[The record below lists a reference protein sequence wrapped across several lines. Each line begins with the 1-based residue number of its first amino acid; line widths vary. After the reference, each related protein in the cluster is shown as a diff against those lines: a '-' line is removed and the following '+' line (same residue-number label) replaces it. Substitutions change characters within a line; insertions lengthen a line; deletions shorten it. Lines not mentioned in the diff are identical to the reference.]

1 MINNNNKLDISS
13 DDDTPIISPGEF
25 IGNLS
30 HLAELPEYLEK
41 VNQNILN
48 IDKKISKKRISSSK
62 PKDYEKFHSLKN
74 KYLNDEEPEIVN
86 YHNSIKSNCDNGFKC
101 DIINNEEN
109 SKQKKNLDNNNNINM
124 NKFIKPYNEK
134 EINPLNSL
142 KKKKFNKSNTIN
154 TENFQKMKNSF
165 DKKKTLNNNSLSQ
178 SNINIRINSNLRK
191 SSNLSEGR
199 YNNGEEFKK
208 QNSLNKLEVLSF
220 EKNKS
225 YYLKNP
231 LNKSYQIQPKK
242 KLKNPDLSVT
252 LTSKLDK
259 SISKES
265 DKPIKNFKPTKF
277 INIDSNKS
285 DHKKVKKNKLIK
297 NSEKENIIV
306 KKISPLKININKSNY
321 PLLSHK
327 NNSQQTSTFS
337 NILMP
342 KNINI
347 HDIMKMILF
356 YNEYIISHMEINEND
371 KNIFNEFSSFLSK
384 KIMQEKKQKVNLI
397 DIDKRS
403 QKNKNVIIIQR
414 YWRKYYINKI
424 LENKN
429 LKIEMKRNIIDNF
442 IEKDVYETK
451 KLITS
456 LNFSFDN
463 FTSTRDV
470 ENISIKLSKINEGKY
485 DLKDK
490 YILYKEYI
498 NSYLKKEK
506 ENLKDE
512 KIEKTNSEENNSSR

>member
-1 MINNNNKLDISS
+1 
-13 DDDTPIISPGEF
+13 
-25 IGNLS
+25 
-30 HLAELPEYLEK
+30 
-41 VNQNILN
+41 
-48 IDKKISKKRISSSK
+48 
-62 PKDYEKFHSLKN
+62 
-74 KYLNDEEPEIVN
+74 
-86 YHNSIKSNCDNGFKC
+86 
-101 DIINNEEN
+101 
-109 SKQKKNLDNNNNINM
+109 
-124 NKFIKPYNEK
+124 
-134 EINPLNSL
+134 
-142 KKKKFNKSNTIN
+142 
-154 TENFQKMKNSF
+154 
-165 DKKKTLNNNSLSQ
+165 
-178 SNINIRINSNLRK
+178 
-191 SSNLSEGR
+191 
-199 YNNGEEFKK
+199 
-208 QNSLNKLEVLSF
+208 
-220 EKNKS
+220 
-225 YYLKNP
+225 
-231 LNKSYQIQPKK
+231 
-242 KLKNPDLSVT
+242 
-252 LTSKLDK
+252 
-259 SISKES
+259 
-265 DKPIKNFKPTKF
+265 
-277 INIDSNKS
+277 
-285 DHKKVKKNKLIK
+285 
-297 NSEKENIIV
+297 
-306 KKISPLKININKSNY
+306 
-321 PLLSHK
+321 
-327 NNSQQTSTFS
+327 
-337 NILMP
+337 MP

-424 LENKN
+424 IDNKN